1 MQNNIILTDCDG
13 VLCDWMYSFNAF
25 MEMQGFKEKQTS
37 YNVNEFY
44 GIDKQVGRQK

>member
-1 MQNNIILTDCDG
+1 MNTNVGNYSDMQNNIILTDCDG

-37 YNVNEFY
+37 
-44 GIDKQVGRQK
+44 